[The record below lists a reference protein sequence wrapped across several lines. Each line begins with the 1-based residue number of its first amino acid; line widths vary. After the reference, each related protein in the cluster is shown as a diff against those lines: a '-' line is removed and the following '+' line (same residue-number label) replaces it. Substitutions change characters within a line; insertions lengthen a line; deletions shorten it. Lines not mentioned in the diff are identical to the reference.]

1 MDTNGLLMILMN
13 TNDCIH
19 CSPSTLSKGLLINS
33 TKGHLPTSHACH
45 PFVITV
51 PLQNSL
57 DHLSPPEFFRGRIRV
72 ECWAPMHGGEQ
83 QLQALDFWSF
93 GQACSTNSLRF
104 AYRISTIFA
113 LFDH

>member
-1 MDTNGLLMILMN
+1 MMYNGHQRATND

-33 TKGHLPTSHACH
+33 TKDRLPTSHACH

-51 PLQNSL
+51 PLQHSL
-57 DHLSPPEFFRGRIRV
+57 DHLPPPEFFRGRIRV

-93 GQACSTNSLRF
+93 EQACSTNSLRF
-104 AYRISTIFA
+104 AYRISTIFVS
-113 LFDH
+113 FDH